1 MSRAGVAGFFWVWVV
16 LWTAPGFCDQV
27 YRKSDPVPIVGN
39 VLKQD
44 AREVQIEVEGVILKL
59 PRETIERVVLDGQSR
74 ASAQEQA
81 AEINRLLERGQVFGP
96 GEALELLH
104 QAVAGR
110 DSIEPE
116 LGPPARRA
124 AERSFFQL
132 KELHETGNFTL
143 LFQRI
148 EQLTHPGLL
157 PAWKQAFP
165 GNAFNDEYRRLAQS
179 YEAIAHLLRA
189 ESRLAATRELDSAR
203 SDFTRATQLL
213 GPQDFLAGAY
223 LDLRSYRRACYG
235 QLRVL
240 KVQLQTLPEAVRRQ
254 LATSISERDITHLFA
269 EARRDREG
277 DDKPVVYLD
286 EIVYRNLIED
296 EQWFRNQGLIYRV
309 VMATPGP
316 TPPPVVRVLSTPA
329 SPSEPVPE
337 PESEPPPKETLKETL
352 AAIKSGKFAQAVAN
366 FKNSLGGYLQYAI
379 YALYALG
386 ALILWIGIPRWI
398 LHLRE
403 RRGDIHAAHYRQWSR
418 FLAPIALGAYLVK
431 MLATRPRRAKH
442 RCPFCGCGLDDMEA
456 YADLNF
462 MACPNCHQ
470 TITPVYD
477 LEDYIEF
484 LVGCVKRDMELSKIG
499 AMSLK
504 AIIEKDAMSKLVR
517 SIITLAV
524 RRRASDLHVE
534 PDAEGLKIRVRVD
547 GMLQELTSMPKPLAS
562 PLVSALKV
570 LGNLDIA
577 ERRVPQDGRFQIWVD
592 KADVDI
598 RIASAPAALGEKC
611 SLRLLDS
618 RTIQVDP
625 LRLGM
630 EDSARDIFE
639 RTIRKPHGL
648 VLVTGPTGSGK
659 STTLYVALQMMNTG
673 ERNIISIEDPIEF
686 KIKGVN
692 QMQVNPQ
699 ANFTFATGMR
709 SILRQDPDVI
719 MVGEIRD
726 EETADIAIEAAM
738 TGHLVLSTLHTIDSA
753 SAIGR
758 LMDLGVEPRRFG
770 DALQLII
777 AQRLMR
783 LNCTQCAAPYKPK
796 NSELE
801 ALGIKQ
807 EEMSGDDWKPMKGAG
822 CNICRFTGFFGRVG
836 LFEMFVPNTELR
848 ALIEQRA
855 GTNDIRNAALA
866 TGLMTLR
873 TQGLERARTGLT
885 PLEEVLRVT
894 A

>member
-1 MSRAGVAGFFWVWVV
+1 MKTTGAVGLLCVGLFFCALSGFS
-16 LWTAPGFCDQV
+16 DQV
-27 YRKSDPVPIVGN
+27 YKKGDPVPITGN
-39 VLKQD
+39 VVKQD
-44 AREVQIEVEGVILKL
+44 NLEVHVKVQGVILKL
-59 PRETIERVVLDGQSR
+59 PRETVERVVLDGPSR
-74 ASAQEQA
+74 TSTQEQA
-81 AEINRLLERGQVFGP
+81 AEINRLAGNGKIFGA
-96 GEALELLH
+96 GEALEVFY
-104 QAVAGR
+104 QAVAGKTAL
-110 DSIEPE
+110 EPE
-116 LGPPARRA
+116 LGPPARRI
-124 AERSFFQL
+124 AEIAFFQL
-132 KELHETGNFTL
+132 KTLHDEGNYEVL
-143 LFQRI
+143 LQRI
-148 EQLTHPGLL
+148 GQLTHPDLF
-157 PAWKQAFP
+157 PAWKQVFP
-165 GNAFNDEYRRLAQS
+165 ENTFDTEFRRLVQS
-179 YEAIAHLLRA
+179 YEAVAILLRA
-189 ESRLAATRELDSAR
+189 EAKLATPTELEGAQ
-203 SDFTRATQLL
+203 SDFSSATQLL
-213 GPQDFLAGAY
+213 GPQDYLGGDF

-235 QLRVL
+235 QLRTL
-240 KVQLQTLPEAVRRQ
+240 KKRLQTLPEAERRQ
-254 LATSISERDITHLFA
+254 LAASVIEQDITRLFA
-269 EARRDREG
+269 EARRDREAEG
-277 DDKPVVYLD
+277 KPVVLLD
-286 EIVYRNLIED
+286 EIVFRNLLED
-296 EQWFRNQGLIYRV
+296 EQWFRNQGVIYRV

-316 TPPPVVRVLSTPA
+316 TPPPVVRVLSTPIETPA
-329 SPSEPVPE
+329 PVAEAE
-337 PESEPPPKETLKETL
+337 PEEKAPQKKIFEDL
-352 AAIKSGKFAQAVAN
+352 KSGKFAQALAN
-366 FKNSLGGYLQYAI
+366 IKNSLGGYMQYGI
-379 YALYALG
+379 YVIYVLV

-398 LHLRE
+398 LRMRE
-403 RRGDIHAAHYRQWSR
+403 RRGDIYAAQYRQWSR
-418 FLAPIALGAYLVK
+418 FLAPISLAMYLAK
-431 MLATRPRRAKH
+431 TLATRPRRAKH
-442 RCPFCGCGLDDMEA
+442 RCPFCGCGLDDMES

-462 MACPNCHQ
+462 LACPNCHQ

-499 AMSLK
+499 SLSLK

-517 SIITLAV
+517 SLITLAV

-625 LRLGM
+625 ARLGM
-630 EDSARDIFE
+630 EDSAREIFE
-639 RTIRKPHGL
+639 HTIRKPHGL
-648 VLVTGPTGSGK
+648 MLVTGPTGSGK

-783 LNCTQCAAPYKPK
+783 LNCAQCAAPYKPK
-796 NSELE
+796 KSDLDH
-801 ALGIKQ
+801 LGIK
-807 EEMSGDDWKPMKGAG
+807 EEELTTDDWKAMKGAG
-822 CNICRFTGFFGRVG
+822 CDICRFTGFFGRVG

-866 TGLMTLR
+866 TGMLTLR
-873 TQGLERARTGLT
+873 AQGLARARAGLT
-885 PLEEVLRVT
+885 PIEEVLRVT